1 MMYLVLHNALKN
13 EYIVAGVTNIVGT
26 GVVANAAAIVVVL
39 MDTAVLDIF
48 DAAFVDTGVIAV
60 VVFTVV
66 NEIVVAVVVVVA

>member
-1 MMYLVLHNALKN
+1 MYLVLHNALKN
-13 EYIVAGVTNIVGT
+13 EFIVTGATNIVGT

-39 MDTAVLDIF
+39 MGTAVLDIF

>member
-13 EYIVAGVTNIVGT
+13 EYIVAGATNIVGT
-26 GVVANAAAIVVVL
+26 GVVANAAAIVVVVIG
-39 MDTAVLDIF
+39 TALLDIF

-66 NEIVVAVVVVVA
+66 NEIVVAAVVVVA